1 MFGQQTVTNALT
13 LKQVEH
19 KILEDNT
26 DEYAVGLITE
36 SYKLR
41 NEYLEFRNQINSADK
56 KVSADDRKAAEKQL
70 LSMRDEFN
78 VVRKKA
84 DAYLMQLYP
93 NLAQNSRAKQRSKG
107 RFSKGATPFKNR
119 KN

>member
-13 LKQVEH
+13 LKQVEQ

-56 KVSADDRKAAEKQL
+56 KVSAEDRKLQK
-70 LSMRDEFN
+70 SSC
-78 VVRKKA
+78 
-84 DAYLMQLYP
+84 YL
-93 NLAQNSRAKQRSKG
+93 
-107 RFSKGATPFKNR
+107 
-119 KN
+119 